1 MSHMDSHQLIAIS
14 ILAANEGKEIP
25 EFSGLDS
32 EASKVLVS
40 LIRSYDYT
48 ASSAFRAKVLGKSEA
63 VKQRLLRSVSDP
75 VKARELRNEF
85 LQSIR
90 EIESSDLIFDYIPG
104 ERAKS
109 VMKIRELLASA
120 RNS

>member
-104 ERAKS
+104 ESAKS
-109 VMKIRELLASA
+109 VMKIRELLARA

>member
-14 ILAANEGKEIP
+14 FLAANEGKEIP

-104 ERAKS
+104 ESAKS

>member
-1 MSHMDSHQLIAIS
+1 MDSHQLIAIS

-25 EFSGLDS
+25 GFSVLDS

-40 LIRSYDYT
+40 LIKSYDYT

-63 VKQRLLRSVSDP
+63 VKQRLLRSVLDP

-90 EIESSDLIFDYIPG
+90 EIESSDRIFDYIPG
-104 ERAKS
+104 ERAES
-109 VMKIRELLASA
+109 IMKIRELLASA
-120 RNS
+120 KNS

>member
-104 ERAKS
+104 ESAKS